1 VSGRAE
7 TAGRAPEIAGE
18 RARGISRGPRLALLG
33 ILAIC
38 QRAYLT
44 LWRQP
49 VLLISTMLFPVVYL
63 AILGNALNR
72 QLVNVPLA
80 VVDEAGNSL
89 ATECRRGV
97 LALQTGRSLVVAA
110 FPADRDEALRDLRHG
125 RYRGVWILP
134 YGLSARGPA
143 PAFIGDNTDR
153 FSYETLEAALADIW
167 REATGARSVAAES
180 ARLEAYPYLDYLT
193 YLGPA
198 VVCLAI
204 FMGSMVAGG
213 LQVIEDRMYGY
224 HEGYLVTPVSTGAIV
239 TGHMLAG
246 TLVASLAGALV
257 LIVIMLFTPLPM
269 STPEALGGGL
279 VTVFLTALAIS
290 ALWFLLFARARKTSV
305 LRGMFGIINVL
316 VFFPSGALYPV
327 ESYPKWLRMISDADP
342 LTYGVAALRD
352 LLLRGASV
360 ESCYPEWLFLLTF
373 SLVCGVLTQV
383 LFRREV

>member
-1 VSGRAE
+1 MSGRVEA
-7 TAGRAPEIAGE
+7 AGRAPGIAGE
-18 RARGISRGPRLALLG
+18 TARRIVRGPRLAILG
-33 ILAIC
+33 IVAIC

-49 VLLISTMLFPVVYL
+49 VLIVSTMLFPVVYL
-63 AILGNALNR
+63 LVLGNALNR
-72 QLVNVPLA
+72 HLVNIPIA

-89 ATECRRGV
+89 AAECRRGV
-97 LALQTGRSLVVAA
+97 LALETGRNLVVAA
-110 FPADRDEALRDLRHG
+110 FPADREEALRDLRHG
-125 RYRGVWILP
+125 RYRGVWVLP
-134 YGLSARGPA
+134 FGLSARGPT

-153 FSYETLEAALADIW
+153 FSYETVEAALADIW
-167 REATGARSVAAES
+167 RENTGARRTVADP

-198 VVCLAI
+198 IVCLAI

-269 STPEALGGGL
+269 TTPEALGGGL

-327 ESYPKWLRMISDADP
+327 ESYPKWLRVISDADP

-360 ESCYPEWLFLLTF
+360 ESCYAEWLFLLAF